1 MWHNKKQHYKKMR
14 HLLTSTILLFALCN
28 TANSQTNYSGKIE
41 TGYMQYMNRTISVDP
56 GPNWKGYNLN
66 EKQNGINLT
75 VINGLSFVNKKL
87 FAGIGLGYLNFEGIN
102 GISVFTDFE
111 YLPLKTKLTPLVN
124 LKLGYNH
131 IWNQYEGGTGTMH
144 TELGVGLNYKL
155 KEKFGLYLKSG
166 MLFTQQSF
174 MIPVTLGF
182 RY

>member
-1 MWHNKKQHYKKMR
+1 MR

-41 TGYMQYMNRTISVDP
+41 TGCMQYMYRTISVDP

>member
-41 TGYMQYMNRTISVDP
+41 TGYMQYMYRTISVDP

-66 EKQNGINLT
+66 QAQNGINLT
-75 VINGLSFVNKKL
+75 VINGLTCVNKKL

-102 GISVFTDFE
+102 GISVLTDFE

-124 LKLGYNH
+124 IKLGYNH
-131 IWNQYEGGTGTMH
+131 IWNQYKGGTGTMH
-144 TELGVGLNYKL
+144 TELSVGLNYKL
-155 KEKFGLYLKSG
+155 TEKFGLYLKSG

>member
-1 MWHNKKQHYKKMR
+1 
-14 HLLTSTILLFALCN
+14 
-28 TANSQTNYSGKIE
+28 
-41 TGYMQYMNRTISVDP
+41 MQYMNRTISVDP

-131 IWNQYEGGTGTMH
+131 IWNQYKGGTGTMH
-144 TELGVGLNYKL
+144 TELSVGLNYKL
-155 KEKFGLYLKSG
+155 TEKFGLYLKSG

>member
-1 MWHNKKQHYKKMR
+1 
-14 HLLTSTILLFALCN
+14 
-28 TANSQTNYSGKIE
+28 
-41 TGYMQYMNRTISVDP
+41 MQYMYRTISVDP

>member
-1 MWHNKKQHYKKMR
+1 
-14 HLLTSTILLFALCN
+14 
-28 TANSQTNYSGKIE
+28 
-41 TGYMQYMNRTISVDP
+41 MQYMYRTISVDP

-131 IWNQYEGGTGTMH
+131 IWNQYEGGTGKMH

>member
-1 MWHNKKQHYKKMR
+1 MR

-28 TANSQTNYSGKIE
+28 KANSQTNYSGKIE
-41 TGYMQYMNRTISVDP
+41 TGYMQYMYRTISVDP